1 MMSER
6 TIKHLYKEKQ
16 ALLRDREQL
25 EDRLKRN
32 RRLAY
37 HLQSHLNE
45 TNLKLLDIEQD
56 IKHTRPD

>member
-1 MMSER
+1 MISNR
-6 TIKHLYKEKQ
+6 TLNHLYKERQ

-56 IKHTRPD
+56 IKHTRSD